1 MGRGEATFA
10 GDGGGTKSLRRWA
23 WAAAGALTAVALA
36 IFAGSRNAL
45 EMPASVTNS
54 CDCPPVCFPV
64 GGIEELHRLGGGL
77 LLRLRDSEFAERAG
91 AASDTTGAREDSL
104 LSYGLESDFVG
115 KPTGYWNCV
124 THLTLYWFPMQLG
137 ISLTFFLSIH
147 CLKNTVV
154 YFDPSEEWCDEKKVM
169 YKLISGLHSSI
180 SVHIASEYLLDSSAN
195 LMLYDRVWK
204 HPDQVRNLYFIFL
217 FVLWAVTKAAD
228 YLEQAEYN
236 TGNHVEDLKTVIDS
250 EPIQKHQCTHELC
263 GM

>member
-104 LSYGLESDFVG
+104 LSLF
-115 KPTGYWNCV
+115 
-124 THLTLYWFPMQLG
+124 Q
-137 ISLTFFLSIH
+137 
-147 CLKNTVV
+147 
-154 YFDPSEEWCDEKKVM
+154 DPSEEWCDEKKVM